1 MKKLSVIGAGSAG
14 LLSAVQSY
22 YSFVNTPDW
31 EVELIHDPNIPPE
44 KVGQGTVPG
53 IMNLLSI
60 VFDIDWVDNPIEATQ
75 KHGIMYKNWGK
86 KKDKFF
92 HPFGMGY
99 SAAHYD
105 VNKLREFILSSKK
118 FNVLEKNINTDVYT
132 SMSAEWTITP
142 SGSEFPSGALYRFE
156 PALFG
161 DENIAGGN
169 ATGSFYHKN
178 EVGGG
183 VNFSSQSVF
192 DTDPTASAFS
202 NNVVVSSVIQID
214 SLPTS
219 SDFGT
224 VAWVWRYR
232 PTGSQHEPLRYDF
245 LFDMRDGG
253 SGQSDKGIANA
264 FIQLGSGTNVGSV
277 YQSSSM
283 YNAFGNEDLQEY
295 EINKDNVITQ
305 TTDLSFSTGSQSFPG
320 YFNNTITGSAGDI
333 FQDTG
338 SNAYR
343 FTAFS
348 PNSAQ
353 TPIGTTSEYTI
364 IIGGSDNTQE
374 DGIPANEFNY
384 SSLNQT
390 NNVFNIAAVAV
401 FNRVLSDSEVRDV
414 FNYYTGSLGIEIGL

>member
-1 MKKLSVIGAGSAG
+1 MKCWPQMPSGCPSSLKLVSEDINYALNWVGDGSTIAT
-14 LLSAVQSY
+14 S
-22 YSFVNTPDW
+22 T
-31 EVELIHDPNIPPE
+31 
-44 KVGQGTVPG
+44 GT
-53 IMNLLSI
+53 
-60 VFDIDWVDNPIEATQ
+60 
-75 KHGIMYKNWGK
+75 
-86 KKDKFF
+86 
-92 HPFGMGY
+92 
-99 SAAHYD
+99 
-105 VNKLREFILSSKK
+105 ILSGSEIELYKSIDT
-118 FNVLEKNINTDVYT
+118 NLYT
-132 SMSAEWTITP
+132 SMSAEWNIIE
-142 SGSEFPSGALYRFE
+142 SGSGFPSGALYRFE

-178 EVGGG
+178 EDGGG
-183 VNFSSQSVF
+183 SENYSTETVF
-192 DTDPTASAFS
+192 DTDPIASGLA
-202 NNVVVSSVIQID
+202 NNVAVSSIIQID
-214 SLPTS
+214 NLPIDS
-219 SDFGT
+219 NFGT

-232 PTGSQHEPLRYDF
+232 PTGSLHTPLNYDF

-253 SGQSDKGIANA
+253 RATSDKGISNA
-264 FIQLGSGTNVGSV
+264 FIQLGSGTSVGSV

-283 YNAFGNEDLQEY
+283 YNAFGDEDLQEY

-305 TTDLSFSTGSQSFPG
+305 TTDLSFTTGSQSFPG

-353 TPIGTTSEYTI
+353 SPTAISSSYSI
-364 IIGGSDNTQE
+364 VIGGSDNTII
-374 DGIPANEFNY
+374 DGEPENEFKY

-401 FNRVLSDSEVRDV
+401 FNRVLSDSEVRQV